1 MKLPTYLH
9 PFSYKKMHCFAICK
23 SHYCFWK
30 KHGGKDKRDECLA
43 ILIKKMCEND
53 LGRGA
58 LDLVNYALL
67 WKVSTEAR
75 PQLFSPIFLY

>member
-1 MKLPTYLH
+1 
-9 PFSYKKMHCFAICK
+9 MHCFAICK

-30 KHGGKDKRDECLA
+30 KHGGKDKSRDECLA
-43 ILIKKMCEND
+43 ILKKKMCEND

-67 WKVSTEAR
+67 RKVS
-75 PQLFSPIFLY
+75 IY